1 VEEHHSED
9 MLEVGAEADSD
20 SLTVVVVGMG
30 DMLML
35 MVQQERAE
43 VCHTDSLVGC
53 CTPVPE
59 VEVDMSVFAD
69 P

>member
-1 VEEHHSED
+1 
-9 MLEVGAEADSD
+9 
-20 SLTVVVVGMG
+20 MG

-59 VEVDMSVFAD
+59 VGVDKFVFAG

>member
-20 SLTVVVVGMG
+20 SLTFVVVGMG

-35 MVQQERAE
+35 MVQEERAE

-59 VEVDMSVFAD
+59 VGLDMSVFAG